1 MGQYDKWKSILVSSF
16 DQFMSTLGAY
26 LPSLIGAI
34 MLLIAGV
41 IAAWVCR
48 WMILRLGQGLDQMS
62 RKYSFGVQHLH
73 LHLRWPVSR
82 IIAGIVYWL
91 IILFFITAAAESLG
105 LPGLAEWLGKLIVY
119 LPSLF
124 IALLIVW
131 FGFVLGTVVRDKV
144 SIAATANELQHAEE
158 LGTTARIV
166 VVTLTIVIGLSQI
179 GIHISLIEELVV
191 VITAAVVVALA
202 LAFGLGAGPA
212 MMNIIAIGSLKQRYN
227 IGDRIKVDSVE
238 GVILSFTRTSVIIAL
253 EQGEAM
259 VPAKVFQDKASFLY
273 NTDLPANDA

>member
-1 MGQYDKWKSILVSSF
+1 MDQYDRWKSILVTSF

-26 LPSLIGAI
+26 LPSLIGAFV
-34 MLLIAGV
+34 LLIVG
-41 IAAWVCR
+41 IITAWLCR

-62 RKYSFGVQHLH
+62 RKFSFGVQH

-105 LPGLAEWLGKLIVY
+105 LPGLAEWLGKFIVY
-119 LPSLF
+119 LPSLL
-124 IALLIVW
+124 IAMLIVW
-131 FGFVLGTVVRDKV
+131 FGFVLGAVVRDKV
-144 SIAATANELQHAEE
+144 GHAATVNELQHAEE
-158 LGTTARIV
+158 LGAAARIV

-179 GIHISLIEELVV
+179 GIHISLIEELLV
-191 VITAAVVVALA
+191 VIAAAVVIALA

-227 IGDRIKVDSVE
+227 VGDRIRVDTVE
-238 GVILSFTRTSVIIAL
+238 GVILSFTKTSVIIDL
-253 EQGEAM
+253 DGGEAM
-259 VPAKVFQDKASFLY
+259 VPAKLFQDKASFLY
-273 NTDLPANDA
+273 NIEPPANDA

>member
-16 DQFMSTLGAY
+16 DQSMSTLGAY
-26 LPSLIGAI
+26 LPSLVGAI
-34 MLLIAGV
+34 MLLLVGIV
-41 IAAWVCR
+41 TAWICR

-62 RKYSFGVQHLH
+62 RKFSFGSAH

-82 IIAGIVYWL
+82 IISGIVYWV

-105 LPGLAEWLGKLIVY
+105 LPGLAEWLGKVIVY

-124 IALLIVW
+124 VALLIVW

-144 SIAATANELQHAEE
+144 SSTASANELQHAEE
-158 LGTTARIV
+158 LGAAARIV

-179 GIHISLIEELVV
+179 GVHINLIEELVV
-191 VITAAVVVALA
+191 VIAAAVVIALA

-212 MMNIIAIGSLKQRYN
+212 MMNIIAIGSLKQRYK
-227 IGDRIKVDSVE
+227 IGDRIKIDTVE
-238 GVILSFTRTSVIIAL
+238 GVILSFTRTSVIL
-253 EQGEAM
+253 ELENGEAM

-273 NTDLPANDA
+273 GTQPSANDA

>member
-41 IAAWVCR
+41 ITAWVCR
-48 WMILRLGQGLDQMS
+48 WMILRLAQGLDQMS
-62 RKYSFGVQHLH
+62 RKYSFGIQHLH
-73 LHLRWPVSR
+73 VRWPVSR

-91 IILFFITAAAESLG
+91 IILFFMTASAESLG

-131 FGFVLGTVVRDKV
+131 FGFVLGAVVRDKV
-144 SIAATANELQHAEE
+144 SNAATATELQHAEE
-158 LGTTARIV
+158 LGAAARIV

-191 VITAAVVVALA
+191 VIAAAVVIALA

-212 MMNIIAIGSLKQRYN
+212 MMNIIAIGNLKQRYK
-227 IGDRIKVDSVE
+227 IGDRIKVDAVE

-253 EQGEAM
+253 EHGEAM
-259 VPAKVFQDKASFLY
+259 VPAKIFQDKASFLFS
-273 NTDLPANDA
+273 TESAANDA

>member
-26 LPSLIGAI
+26 LPSLIGAL
-34 MLLIAGV
+34 MLLLVGLV
-41 IAAWVCR
+41 VAWMCR
-48 WMILRLGQGLDQMS
+48 WMILRLGLGLDQMS
-62 RKYSFGVQHLH
+62 RKFSFGVQH

-82 IIAGIVYWL
+82 IISGIVYWL

-124 IALLIVW
+124 IAMLIVW
-131 FGFVLGTVVRDKV
+131 FGFVLGAVVRDKV
-144 SIAATANELQHAEE
+144 SNAATVNQLQHAEE
-158 LGTTARIV
+158 LGTAARIV

-179 GIHISLIEELVV
+179 GIHIELIEELVV
-191 VITAAVVVALA
+191 VIAAAVVIALA

-212 MMNIIAIGSLKQRYN
+212 MMNIIAIGSLKQRYKP
-227 IGDRIKVDSVE
+227 GDRIRIDTVE
-238 GVILSFTRTSVIIAL
+238 GVISSFTRTAVIV
-253 EQGEAM
+253 EMESGEAM
-259 VPAKVFQDKASFLY
+259 VPAKVFQEKASFLY
-273 NTDLPANDA
+273 GMETHANDA

>member
-1 MGQYDKWKSILVSSF
+1 MGQYDKWKSILTSSF

-26 LPSLIGAI
+26 LPSLIGAF
-34 MLLIAGV
+34 MLLVAGI
-41 IAAWVCR
+41 IAAWLCR
-48 WMILRLGQGLDQMS
+48 WMILRLGLGLDQMS
-62 RKYSFGVQHLH
+62 RKFSFGSQHLH

-105 LPGLAEWLGKLIVY
+105 LPGLAEWLGKFIVY

-124 IALLIVW
+124 IAMLIVW

-144 SIAATANELQHAEE
+144 SNAASVNELQHAQE
-158 LGTTARIV
+158 LGAAARIV
-166 VVTLTIVIGLSQI
+166 VVTLTIVVGLSQI
-179 GIHISLIEELVV
+179 GIHIELIEELVV
-191 VITAAVVVALA
+191 VIAAAVVIALS

-212 MMNIIAIGSLKQRYN
+212 MMNIIAIGSLKQRYKP
-227 IGDRIKVDSVE
+227 GDRIRIDTVE
-238 GVILSFTRTSVIIAL
+238 GVITSFTRTSVIIEL
-253 EQGEAM
+253 EDGEAM

-273 NTDLPANDA
+273 SSEPRVYDT

>member
-1 MGQYDKWKSILVSSF
+1 MDQYDKWKSILVSSF

-26 LPSLIGAI
+26 LPSLFGAFV
-34 MLLIAGV
+34 LLIVGI
-41 IAAWVCR
+41 IAAWVSR

-62 RKYSFGVQHLH
+62 RKFSFGAQH

-82 IIAGIVYWL
+82 ISAWIVYWL

-119 LPSLF
+119 LPSLL
-124 IALLIVW
+124 IAILIVW
-131 FGFVLGTVVRDKV
+131 FGFVLGAVVRDKV
-144 SIAATANELQHAEE
+144 SNTATANELQHAEE
-158 LGTTARIV
+158 LGAAARIV

-179 GIHISLIEELVV
+179 GIHISLIEELLV
-191 VITAAVVVALA
+191 VIAAAVVIALA

-227 IGDRIKVDSVE
+227 VGDRISIDSVE
-238 GVILSFTRTSVIIAL
+238 GVILSFTRTSVIIDL
-253 EQGEAM
+253 DDGEAM

-273 NTDLPANDA
+273 NGEPPANDA

>member
-1 MGQYDKWKSILVSSF
+1 MGQYDKWKSILITSF

-26 LPSLIGAI
+26 LPSLIGAFV
-34 MLLIAGV
+34 LLVAGV

-48 WMILRLGQGLDQMS
+48 WMILRLGHGLDQIS
-62 RKYSFGVQHLH
+62 RKYSLGIQN

-105 LPGLAEWLGKLIVY
+105 LPGLAEWLGKLIIY
-119 LPSLF
+119 LPSLL

-131 FGFVLGTVVRDKV
+131 FGFILGTAVRDKV
-144 SIAATANELQHAEE
+144 SRAAIANELQHAEE
-158 LGTTARIV
+158 LGATARIV

-179 GIHISLIEELVV
+179 GIHISLIEELLV
-191 VITAAVVVALA
+191 VIAAAVVIALA

-212 MMNIIAIGSLKQRYN
+212 MMNVIAIGSLKQRYN
-227 IGDRIKVDSVE
+227 IGDRIKIDNVE
-238 GVILSFTRTSVIIAL
+238 GVILSFTKTAVIIDL
-253 EQGEAM
+253 ENGEAM
-259 VPAKVFQDKASFLY
+259 VPAKAFQDKASFLY
-273 NTDLPANDA
+273 HTEPQENDA